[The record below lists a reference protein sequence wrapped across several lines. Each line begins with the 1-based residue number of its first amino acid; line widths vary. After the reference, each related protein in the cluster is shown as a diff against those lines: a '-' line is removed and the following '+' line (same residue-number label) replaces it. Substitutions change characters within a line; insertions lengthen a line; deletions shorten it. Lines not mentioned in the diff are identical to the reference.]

1 MYVWLVTLY
10 AFLNPVSDLLSPT
23 YNEQHCVYQAD
34 PLSLVAVTTTSPT
47 KTLYVMSDA
56 RLSALTKSILPQQP
70 ETGLGSL
77 GVPSPSGG
85 AVTFT
90 TPALASTPSPSCTV
104 VLSKQG
110 TSKTVLLAPAVDQLC
125 LPLSKPPVSGVET
138 LGRVPSV
145 LDEGS
150 TILHTT
156 ETFGQTPGTTIIT
169 LSGSSVAASAGPQGP
184 RAGQQY

>member
-1 MYVWLVTLY
+1 MASYSLCCLS
-10 AFLNPVSDLLSPT
+10 PDLLSPT
-23 YNEQHCVYQAD
+23 YSEQHSVYQAD

-70 ETGLGSL
+70 ETGVGSL

-90 TPALASTPSPSCTV
+90 TPALASIPSPSCTV

-125 LPLSKPPVSGVET
+125 LPPSMPPVSGVET

-184 RAGQQY
+184 GAGQQY